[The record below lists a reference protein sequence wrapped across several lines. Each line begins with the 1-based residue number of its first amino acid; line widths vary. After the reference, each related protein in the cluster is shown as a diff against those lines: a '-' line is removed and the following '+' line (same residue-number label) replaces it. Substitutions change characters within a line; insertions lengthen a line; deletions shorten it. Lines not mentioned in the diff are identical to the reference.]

1 MTPATVA
8 PERPAALRWPRGAW
22 PALALVAVL
31 ALLPVIGHDGY
42 PLKVATTA
50 IVFGILATSLNLIY
64 GFTGLL
70 SFAQVAFWG
79 LGGYTSAL
87 LAVDLGWSPWLGAL
101 AGGVLAALVALVVGF
116 AALKLSRHAFAIVTL
131 SFVLLMQLVAKD
143 WVDLTRGPLGIPNLP
158 RLQVAIPGAGTFGSD
173 DPVVFYFI
181 ILAFACLALAAVRR
195 LTTSRIGRV
204 LLAIKQNEALAQS
217 QGVDT
222 LRYKLL
228 AFAVSAL
235 VAGITG
241 GLFVFYLT
249 VVDPSIFDFYY
260 TQMILIM
267 VIIGGAGSF
276 WGVLAASVVFTI
288 LPELFR
294 ISPDLRLVF
303 LGAVLVAAVLAFPGG
318 VAGWLRERELE
329 RLKKETR

>member
-1 MTPATVA
+1 MTPAGVA
-8 PERPAALRWPRGAW
+8 PRRLSEPTWHRRCWPVATMI
-22 PALALVAVL
+22 LALI
-31 ALLPVIGHDGY
+31 ALPLLGLEGY
-42 PLKVATTA
+42 ALKVGITA
-50 IVFGILATSLNLIY
+50 IVFAVLASSLNLIY

-79 LGGYTSAL
+79 LGAYTSAL

-101 AGGVLAALVALVVGF
+101 AGGILAALLALVVGF
-116 AALKLSRHAFAIVTL
+116 ASLRLSRHAFAIVTL
-131 SFVLLMQLVAKD
+131 SLVLLMQLVAKD
-143 WVDLTRGPLGIPNLP
+143 WVDLTRGPLGVPNLP
-158 RLQVAIPGAGTFGSD
+158 RLEVVLPRLGTFGSD
-173 DPVVFYFI
+173 DPRVFYFI
-181 ILAFACLALAAVRR
+181 ILAFACVALALLRR
-195 LTTSRIGRV
+195 LTASRIGRV

-228 AFAVSAL
+228 AFCVSAL

-276 WGVLAASVVFTI
+276 WGVLGASIVFTV

-294 ISPDLRLVF
+294 ITPDLRLVL
-303 LGAVLVAAVLAFPGG
+303 LGVVLVAAVLSFPGG

-329 RLKKETR
+329 RLRKETR